1 MMNTTPLLEGTG
13 LSVVEYKGLATWEA
27 VPLVV
32 APMVV
37 APMATALEEV
47 EEVAEV
53 AVAASWAWAQG
64 AKPGT

>member
-1 MMNTTPLLEGTG
+1 MMLEAAQGE
-13 LSVVEYKGLATWEA
+13 V
-27 VPLVV
+27 VPL
-32 APMVV
+32 VV

-47 EEVAEV
+47 EEV